1 MSNFIS
7 PDQCRPVFLLD
18 QKLRGG

>member
-1 MSNFIS
+1 MSKFIS